1 MNITGIIII
10 ITCGISFWAW
20 QNDNLFNKLIFNPY
34 KINNRKEWYRF
45 FSCALLHADFT
56 HLLIN
61 MFVLYSFGQYIEMVY
76 KLYIPFGGVLMY
88 LVMYVLAIAAS
99 NIKTYFQHRQNS
111 WYSALG
117 ASGAVSAVVFA
128 FILFAP
134 TEKILF
140 FGVLPIPAFIYGLL
154 YLAYSQYMAKNSKDN
169 IGHDAHFYGAIFG
182 FVFTGLL
189 KPDLFILFV
198 KQIFLR

>member
-1 MNITGIIII
+1 MNITGLIII

-20 QNDNLFNKLIFNPY
+20 QNERLFNNLIFNPY
-34 KINNRKEWYRF
+34 KIKHQKEWYRF

-76 KLYIPFGGVLMY
+76 KFYIPIGGIYMFPVFY
-88 LVMYVLAIAAS
+88 ILAIAAS
-99 NIKTYFQHRQNS
+99 NIKTYFQHNQNS
-111 WYSALG
+111 WYNAVG

-154 YLAYSQYMAKNSKDN
+154 YLAYSQYMAKNSRDN

-189 KPDLFILFV
+189 NPHLFTLFV
-198 KQIFLR
+198 KQIFFR

>member
-1 MNITGIIII
+1 MNITIVIII

-34 KINNRKEWYRF
+34 KINNNKQWYRF

-61 MFVLYSFGQYIEMVY
+61 MFVLYSFGQYIEEVY
-76 KLYIPFGGVLMY
+76 KYYIPGGIATYLFMY
-88 LVMYVLAIAAS
+88 ILSVAAS
-99 NIKTYFQHRQNS
+99 NLKTYFQHKENS
-111 WYSALG
+111 WYNAVG

-140 FGVLPIPAFIYGLL
+140 FGVLPIPAFIYGLM

-169 IGHDAHFYGAIFG
+169 IGHDAHFYGALFG
-182 FVFTGLL
+182 FVFTGILN
-189 KPDLFILFV
+189 PNLFTLFV
-198 KQIFLR
+198 KQIIFR